1 MKSRADAIDGEELMK
16 TGFRLPITAASIA
29 FASSLATT
37 ALAQGLVMKF
47 GTATVNDPQHE
58 YIKIYKEEIE
68 QRSGGRIKVEI
79 YPQSQLGPIP
89 RQLEGLQLGTI
100 EGFIGPADFYVG
112 VDKRFGV
119 FSAPIL
125 FRDMTN
131 AAATLADPELNQAIL
146 ALGSDKGY
154 VGLGT
159 FAYAQHDYMAKDPI
173 RTFADF
179 KGKKIRVNATPL
191 EREAMARLGA
201 TASPMPLNEVLPAL
215 QRNVIDGTRSGLS
228 VFVTLKYQDVSKVV
242 TVTND
247 TMLVPLATVS
257 KVWFDKLPADL
268 QKAVI
273 DAGRAAQIRNQKF
286 TLDFNAQ
293 MPKRWA
299 EVGGELFVLPDA
311 ERQKLVAALKS
322 VGDDVTK
329 DDPPVKAFFERA
341 RATAAKN

>member
-1 MKSRADAIDGEELMK
+1 MRIS
-16 TGFRLPITAASIA
+16 FRLPMTAAGVA
-29 FASSLATT
+29 LASCLATS
-37 ALAQGLVMKF
+37 ALAQSFVMKF

-68 QRSGGRIKVEI
+68 QHSGGRIKVEI

-131 AAATLADPELNQAIL
+131 AAATLADPDLNQAIL

-247 TMLVPLATVS
+247 TMLVPLATAS

-268 QKAVI
+268 QKAVT
-273 DAGRAAQIRNQKF
+273 DAGRAAQVRNQKF

-311 ERQKLVAALKS
+311 ERQKLVAALKT

-329 DDPPVKAFFERA
+329 DDPPVKAFFERV
-341 RATAAKN
+341 RAAAAKH

>member
-1 MKSRADAIDGEELMK
+1 MTLSL
-16 TGFRLPITAASIA
+16 RLPLTAVGVG
-29 FASSLATT
+29 FALCLATT
-37 ALAQGLVMKF
+37 LHAQTFTMKF
-47 GTATVNDPQHE
+47 GTATVNEPQHE

-89 RQLEGLQLGTI
+89 RQIEGLQLGTI

-112 VDKRFGV
+112 VDKRYGV

-125 FRDMTN
+125 FRDRKN
-131 AAATLADPELNQAIL
+131 AAAALADPDLNKAIL
-146 ALGSDKGY
+146 ALGTDKGF
-154 VGLGT
+154 VGIGT
-159 FAYAQHDYMAKDPI
+159 FAYAAHDYLAKDPI

-215 QRNVIDGTRSGLS
+215 QRNVIDGTRSAIS
-228 VFVTLKYQDVSKVV
+228 IFVTLKYQDVSKLV

-247 TMLVPLATVS
+247 TMLVPVATVS
-257 KVWFDKLPADL
+257 KVWLEKLPPDL
-268 QKAVI
+268 QKAVV
-273 DAGRAAQIRNQKF
+273 DAGEVAQRRTDAF
-286 TLDFNAQ
+286 TAEFMAG
-293 MPKRWA
+293 MPKRWIEA
-299 EVGGELFVLPDA
+299 GGEILALPEA
-311 ERQKLVAALKS
+311 ERAKVVAALKA

-329 DDPPVKAFFERA
+329 DDPPVKAFFERV
-341 RATAAKN
+341 RATAAKH

>member
-1 MKSRADAIDGEELMK
+1 MRIGAWSAM
-16 TGFRLPITAASIA
+16 TAAAVAIA
-29 FASSLATT
+29 AWLAPS
-37 ALAQGLVMKF
+37 AQAQSFVMKF
-47 GTATVNDPQHE
+47 GTATVNEPQHE

-68 QRSGGRIKVEI
+68 RRSGGRIRVEI

-89 RQLEGLQLGTI
+89 RQIEGLQLGTI

-112 VDKRFGV
+112 VDKRYGV
-119 FSAPIL
+119 FSSPIL
-125 FRDMTN
+125 FRDYGN
-131 AAATLADPELNQAIL
+131 AAATLAEAELNQAIL
-146 ALGSDKGY
+146 ALGADKGY

-159 FAYAQHDYMAKDPI
+159 FAYAQHDYLAKDPI

-179 KGKKIRVNATPL
+179 KGKKIRVNATPF

-247 TMLVPLATVS
+247 TMLVPLATAS
-257 KVWFDKLPADL
+257 KAWLDKLPVDL

-273 DAGRAAQIRNQKF
+273 DAGRTAQVKNQSF
-286 TLDFNAQ
+286 THDFNAQ
-293 MPKRWA
+293 MPKRWSEA
-299 EVGGELFVLPDA
+299 GGELFVLPDA
-311 ERQKLVAALKS
+311 ERQKLVAALKT

-329 DDPPVKAFFERA
+329 DDPPVKAFFERV
-341 RATAAKN
+341 RATAARQ

>member
-1 MKSRADAIDGEELMK
+1 MRIS
-16 TGFRLPITAASIA
+16 FRLPMTAAGVA
-29 FASSLATT
+29 LASCLATS
-37 ALAQGLVMKF
+37 ALAQSFVMKF

-247 TMLVPLATVS
+247 TMLVPLATAS

-268 QKAVI
+268 QKAVT
-273 DAGRAAQIRNQKF
+273 DAGRAAQVRNQKF

-311 ERQKLVAALKS
+311 ERQKLVAALKT

-329 DDPPVKAFFERA
+329 DDPPVKAFFERV
-341 RATAAKN
+341 RAAAAKH

>member
-1 MKSRADAIDGEELMK
+1 MRTS
-16 TGFRLPITAASIA
+16 FRLSMMAAATALAVC
-29 FASSLATT
+29 LATT
-37 ALAQGLVMKF
+37 APAQTFVMKF

-58 YIKIYKEEIE
+58 YIKTYKEEVE

-125 FRDMTN
+125 FRDTAN
-131 AAATLADPELNQAIL
+131 AAATLAEPELNQTIL
-146 ALGSDKGY
+146 ALGADKGY

-159 FAYAQHDYMAKDPI
+159 FAYAQHDYLAKEPI
-173 RTFADF
+173 RAFADF

-228 VFVTLKYQDVSKVV
+228 IFVTLKYQDISKVV

-247 TMLVPLATVS
+247 TMLVPLATAS
-257 KVWFDKLPADL
+257 KVWFDRLPADL
-268 QKAVI
+268 QKAVV

-329 DDPPVKAFFERA
+329 DDPPVKAFFERV
-341 RATAAKN
+341 RAAAAKP

>member
-125 FRDMTN
+125 FRDITN

-268 QKAVI
+268 QKAVV

-329 DDPPVKAFFERA
+329 DDPSVKAFFERV
-341 RATAAKN
+341 RAAAAKN

>member
-1 MKSRADAIDGEELMK
+1 MKSSL
-16 TGFRLPITAASIA
+16 RLAATVAGIALAAACATAA
-29 FASSLATT
+29 T
-37 ALAQGLVMKF
+37 AQNFTMKF

-68 QRSGGRIKVEI
+68 QRSLGRIKVEI

-89 RQLEGLQLGTI
+89 RQIEGLQLGTI

-125 FRDMTN
+125 FRDMAN
-131 AAATLADPELNQAIL
+131 AVATLAEPQLNQAIL
-146 ALGSDKGY
+146 ALGADKGF

-159 FAYAQHDYMAKDPI
+159 FAYAQHDYLAKEPI
-173 RTFADF
+173 RSFADF

-201 TASPMPLNEVLPAL
+201 TASPMPLNEVLAAL

-257 KVWFDKLPADL
+257 KVWLDKLPADL
-268 QKAVI
+268 QTAVI
-273 DAGRAAQIRNQKF
+273 DAGRAAQIKCQAF
-286 TLDFNAQ
+286 TLEFNAQ

-299 EVGGELFVLPDA
+299 EAGGELYVMPDA
-311 ERQKLVAALKS
+311 ERSKVVAALKS

-329 DDPPVKAFFERA
+329 DDPPVKAFYERV
-341 RATAAKN
+341 RAAAAKF

>member
-1 MKSRADAIDGEELMK
+1 MKIGLQLPLMAAAA
-16 TGFRLPITAASIA
+16 GFALC
-29 FASSLATT
+29 LATT
-37 ALAQGLVMKF
+37 LHAQTFTMKF
-47 GTATVNDPQHE
+47 GTATVNEPQHE

-89 RQLEGLQLGTI
+89 RQIEGLQLGTI

-112 VDKRFGV
+112 VDKRYGV

-125 FRDMTN
+125 FRDRNN
-131 AAATLADPELNQAIL
+131 AAAALADPDLNKAIL
-146 ALGSDKGY
+146 ALGTDKGF
-154 VGLGT
+154 VGIGT
-159 FAYAQHDYMAKDPI
+159 FAYAAHDYLAKDPI

-215 QRNVIDGTRSGLS
+215 QRNVIDGTRSAIS
-228 VFVTLKYQDVSKVV
+228 IFVTLKYQDVSKLV

-247 TMLVPLATVS
+247 TMLVPVATVS
-257 KVWFDKLPADL
+257 KVWLDKLPADL

-273 DAGRAAQIRNQKF
+273 DAGQAAQRRTDTF
-286 TLDFNAQ
+286 TAEFMAG
-293 MPKRWA
+293 MPKRWIEA
-299 EVGGELFVLPDA
+299 GGEIFVLPEA
-311 ERQKLVAALKS
+311 ERAKVVAALTS

-329 DDPPVKAFFERA
+329 DDPPVKTFFERV
-341 RATAAKN
+341 RATAAKH

>member
-1 MKSRADAIDGEELMK
+1 MKIS
-16 TGFRLPITAASIA
+16 FRLPMMAAGIA
-29 FASSLATT
+29 LASCLATS
-37 ALAQGLVMKF
+37 ALAQSFVMKF

-154 VGLGT
+154 LGLGT

-215 QRNVIDGTRSGLS
+215 QRNVIDATRSGLS

-247 TMLVPLATVS
+247 TMLVPLATAS
-257 KVWFDKLPADL
+257 RVWVDKLPADL
-268 QKAVI
+268 QKAVV

-329 DDPPVKAFFERA
+329 DDPPIKAFFERV
-341 RATAAKN
+341 RAAAAKN

>member
-1 MKSRADAIDGEELMK
+1 MTRTFCL
-16 TGFRLPITAASIA
+16 AAMA
-29 FASSLATT
+29 VACLA
-37 ALAQGLVMKF
+37 APAQAQAQNFVMKF

-58 YIKIYKEEIE
+58 YIKTYKEEIE
-68 QRSGGRIKVEI
+68 RRSAGRIKVEI

-89 RQLEGLQLGTI
+89 RQIEGLQLGTI

-112 VDKRFGV
+112 VDKRYGV
-119 FSAPIL
+119 FSAPVL
-125 FRDMTN
+125 FRDYMN
-131 AAATLADPELNQAIL
+131 AAATLADPELNKAIL
-146 ALGSDKGY
+146 SLGADKGY
-154 VGLGT
+154 VALGT

-173 RTFADF
+173 RSFADF

-247 TMLVPLATVS
+247 TMLVPLATAS
-257 KVWFDKLPADL
+257 KAWVDKLPADL
-268 QKAVI
+268 QKAVV
-273 DAGRAAQIRNQKF
+273 DAGRAAQVRNQTF
-286 TLDFNAQ
+286 THEFNAQ

-329 DDPPVKAFFERA
+329 DDAPVKAFFERV
-341 RATAAKN
+341 RATAAKH